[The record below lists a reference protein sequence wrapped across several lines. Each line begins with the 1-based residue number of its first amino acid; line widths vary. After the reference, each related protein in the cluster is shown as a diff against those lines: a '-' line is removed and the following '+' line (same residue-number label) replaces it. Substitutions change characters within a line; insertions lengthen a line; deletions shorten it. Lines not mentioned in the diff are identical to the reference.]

1 MTTTERMAR
10 YILEYDLAT
19 SDGAAR
25 REGIKFFADCFGCM
39 IAGNT
44 EKSIGILRDYSEK
57 YGGSG
62 VSTMLAPTGGLKL
75 AAQDAARVNGAAAHV
90 HDFDDVSLL
99 LCGHPS
105 VSVLPTALAVGE
117 ECHADGNSVLNAYM
131 LGVDIMET
139 LAMGLNPTAYERG
152 WHTTTQFGTFGAAAA
167 AGKLMGLSQEQ
178 LQMALGICASVTCG
192 IRGNNGSMSKC
203 LQPGQANAN
212 GIMAAV
218 LARGGY
224 LSNPDVMEG
233 NDNYIQAT
241 VGEGSIQK
249 MFDFMDSRKSAFTIP
264 DMGLKLYPSCKCTN
278 IGIDLARDLQKEHGF
293 SHKDV
298 ESVTVGAQP
307 FTIATLRYPSP
318 ETTLQGKFSM
328 SFTVAQALVHGNVT
342 MRDFEV
348 PEISDPDVIDLM
360 KRVDM
365 IHDSSIAN
373 GAYTNDTYETN
384 IKIRL
389 KNGNELFKQ
398 ADQAYGDPLNPC
410 SMDDVREKFAITAG
424 YFMTEKDA
432 MGLYDQL
439 VDMDKVADINAV
451 MTLTSDAM
459 AQFSN
464 KHQD

>member
-10 YILEYDLAT
+10 YILDYDLAT
-19 SDGAAR
+19 SDKAAR
-25 REGIKFFADCFGCM
+25 QEGIKFFADCFGCM

-57 YGGSG
+57 YSVRGT
-62 VSTMLAPTGGLKL
+62 STMLTPTGGVKL
-75 AAQDAARVNGAAAHV
+75 AAQDAARVNGAASHV

-105 VSVLPTALAVGE
+105 VSVLPTALAIGE
-117 ECHADGNSVLNAYM
+117 ECHSDGNSVLNAYM

-167 AGKLMGLSQEQ
+167 AGKLMGLNLQQ

-212 GIMAAV
+212 GIMAAI
-218 LARGGY
+218 LAKSGF

-241 VGEGSIQK
+241 VGKGNIQK

-278 IGIDLARDLQKEHGF
+278 VGIDLARDLQKEYGF

-318 ETTLQGKFSM
+318 ENTLQGKFSM

-342 MRDFEV
+342 MRDFEK
-348 PEISDPDVIDLM
+348 PQIDDPDVIDLM
-360 KRVDM
+360 KRVEM

-384 IKIRL
+384 IKIVL
-389 KNGNELFKQ
+389 KDGRTLFKQ
-398 ADQAYGDPLNPC
+398 AEQAYGDPLNPC
-410 SMDDVREKFAITAG
+410 NMDDVRVKFAITAG
-424 YFMTEKDA
+424 YFMSEENA
-432 MGLYDQL
+432 MSLYDQL
-439 VDMDKVADINAV
+439 VGIDTVTDINSV
-451 MTLTSDAM
+451 MAFTSDAM
-459 AQFSN
+459 AQYS
-464 KHQD
+464 KK